1 MFIFPLKQNKPY
13 ASLVDS
19 HKKLNGNAQYEGYGI
34 DLIKELAD
42 NLGFNFTFING
53 GNDYGSFNKTTNV
66 TTGMLKEIVEG
77 VSKTIDIIV
86 CI

>member
-1 MFIFPLKQNKPY
+1 M
-13 ASLVDS
+13 VDS
-19 HKKLNGNAQYEGYGI
+19 HKKLDGNAQYEGYGI

-42 NLGFNFTFING
+42 KLGFNFTFING

-77 VSKTIDIIV
+77 VSKFRSFYSSKFHFNNKKLSA
-86 CI
+86 C